1 MAAGQ
6 RTGLDELMIVNP
18 GSPGTARTV
27 ILRRRPTADQVS
39 RASSD
44 IQWESQG
51 YERVGGDRRRARGR
65 FFLGADGALYEV
77 IE

>member
-1 MAAGQ
+1 MARRQ

-18 GSPGTARTV
+18 GSPASTRAV
-27 ILRRRPTADQVS
+27 VLRRPPSADQPPQATADVQPAGHQRGKGAKARS
-39 RASSD
+39 
-44 IQWESQG
+44 
-51 YERVGGDRRRARGR
+51 RARGR